1 VVRAEQ
7 RDVKEENGDQFA
19 ALMNVLESLSTK
31 FNYLETQMMG
41 KIDNIEQNYS

>member
-1 VVRAEQ
+1 
-7 RDVKEENGDQFA
+7 VKEENGDQFA